1 MTEIRNT
8 TTDELVEIEC
18 IIDGTDIIAD
28 VMGNSGVDH
37 DGEHFAM
44 AEDEIDWWT
53 RWAAREERICDA
65 YESAD
70 ASTRKMYEQ
79 AICEYGYDM
88 ELLQDKQEQALG
100 L

>member
-18 IIDGTDIIAD
+18 MIDGTDIILD
-28 VMGNSGVDH
+28 VMGGVGVDH

-44 AEDEIDWWT
+44 ADDEIDWWR

-65 YESAD
+65 YASAD
-70 ASTRKMYEQ
+70 ATARKAYEQ
-79 AICEYGYDM
+79 AIDSWGYDM
-88 ELLQDKQEQALG
+88 ELLQDAQEKALG

>member
-18 IIDGTDIIAD
+18 IIDGIDIIAD
-28 VMGNSGVDH
+28 VMGGTGVDH

-53 RWAAREERICDA
+53 RWAAREERIADA
-65 YESAD
+65 YGNAD
-70 ASTRKMYEQ
+70 ASTRVVYEQ
-79 AICEYGYDM
+79 AISEYGYDM
-88 ELLQDKQEQALG
+88 ELLQDEQERILG